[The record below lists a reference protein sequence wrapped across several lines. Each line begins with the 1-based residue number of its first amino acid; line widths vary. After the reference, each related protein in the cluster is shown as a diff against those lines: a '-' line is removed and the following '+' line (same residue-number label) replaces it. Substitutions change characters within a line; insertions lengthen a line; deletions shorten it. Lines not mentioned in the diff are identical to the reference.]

1 MKTCVVLF
9 SGGLDSTT
17 AIFWAKH
24 HYQNVQALSFQYG
37 QRHSIEIDFS
47 RITAEKLSIPQT
59 VIPLDLSSISGSS
72 LIDRQI
78 QLPEFDDVRD
88 LPSGP
93 PSTYVPFR
101 NGVFLSIAAAWA
113 ESRGIQDLVAGF
125 NVIDSPDYPDTRP
138 EFVDAMEAAVN
149 SGTGAAFT
157 GNLFHIQA
165 PFIRKKKSEIILD
178 GLKLGADYSY
188 AISCYSGQE
197 IPCGKCSSCR
207 LRKKAWEESGKRDH
221 LLDRLEK
228 EGKI

>member
-149 SGTGAAFT
+149 SGTGA
-157 GNLFHIQA
+157 
-165 PFIRKKKSEIILD
+165 EIILD